1 MLLIRE
7 GERSDAAVLTEMI
20 TELDILEGN
29 SGGHHSEEAVLR
41 DGFGTDPAFHA
52 LLARLENRDVGY
64 LLWYPAY
71 DTDLMARK
79 MWVSDIY
86 VRPAARGLR
95 CGHALLAKA
104 AAEALAR
111 GYRSL
116 ELPVRYENQTARAF
130 YEHSGGKNKV
140 STIYRWDRDKLKH
153 IGEWNLNK

>member
-1 MLLIRE
+1 MLLIRAA
-7 GERSDAAVLTEMI
+7 ERSDAAVLAEMLI
-20 TELDILEGN
+20 ELDILEGN
-29 SGGHHSEEAVLR
+29 AGALHSHEVVLR
-41 DGFGTDPAFHA
+41 DGFGPDPAFHA
-52 LLARLENRDVGY
+52 LLARLDDKDVGY

-95 CGHALLAKA
+95 CGYALLVKA

-116 ELPVRYENQTARAF
+116 ELPVRHENKAARAF
-130 YEHSGGKNKV
+130 YEHLGGKNKV
-140 STIYRWDRDKLKH
+140 STIYRWNRDKLKH
-153 IGEWNLNK
+153 ISELNLNK